1 MPRIR
6 RSPYPLACTLDLFGD
21 RWTLLV
27 IRDLL
32 LGKQRFDEFISS
44 PEGIATNVLANRLKN
59 FTEQGLVERLPHK
72 EDKRRF
78 FYQLTPRGKST
89 RQFLLP
95 MIRWGFAQSASNP
108 KVKCMAPEL
117 RLLHEI

>member
-1 MPRIR
+1 
-6 RSPYPLACTLDLFGD
+6 LVLVLDLFGD

-44 PEGIATNVLANRLKN
+44 SEGIATNTLVNRLKN
-59 FTEQGLVERLPHK
+59 LAEQGLVERLPDK

-78 FYQLTPRGKST
+78 LYQLTPLGRST

-95 MIRWGFAQSASNP
+95 MIRWGSHNQE
-108 KVKCMAPEL
+108 VIPE
-117 RLLHEI
+117 